1 MITRKCAICGK
12 EFQTSKNTQIYC
24 SCTCNVQGQKA
35 NRKQRKANRQ
45 RRENEHL
52 TTGKDR
58 LTEIQRS
65 AQAEG
70 LSYGQYQA
78 KRMLERMHQMSTKRR
93 SDIESEG
100 VNEKN

>member
-12 EFQTSKNTQIYC
+12 EFQVSKNVQIYC
-24 SCTCNVQGQKA
+24 SKSCYVQGQKV
-35 NRKQRKANRQ
+35 NRHQRKSGY
-45 RRENEHL
+45 L
-52 TTGKDR
+52 TTGTDR
-58 LTEIQRS
+58 LTEIQRL

-93 SDIESEG
+93 SDVESE
-100 VNEKN
+100 E